1 MDAAFKGELG
11 KYRLIAEIARGGMGI
26 VYLAL
31 MPGPG
36 GFYKTLVVKELKPD
50 YAHDRSFLAMFL
62 DEARVAAKL
71 HHPNIVQ
78 VYEVDNVAD
87 RYFIAME
94 YLEGCTMRRALKLL
108 KTSFPVGMVLAAL
121 IEVLRG
127 LHHAHE
133 LTDEAGES
141 MHLVHRDMSPH
152 NIFLTFDG
160 QAKIVD
166 FGIVKTRD
174 SSHTEVGV
182 FKGKVAYMPPEQAM
196 PDVTVDRRA
205 DIYAV
210 GVILFEA
217 LTGQRLWKDMQEVH
231 ILASL
236 MKGDIPSIEKVKPSV
251 PAELKRICSK
261 AMAWNRDDRYATAEE
276 FREDLE
282 RYYEDARLS
291 VTMRDVG
298 GLLAR
303 SLESERAKTKT
314 LIDRKIAQ
322 LKETGGVAKVSVLP
336 PAATSM
342 PQLGADQSGSI
353 SGFYEERDP
362 ALEKPKLAN
371 LVTETENSALG
382 ATFRKSRLRSFM
394 PQLIVGSSI
403 LIVFGLFLI
412 FFGPTQDADDAPA
425 HPQQPVSA
433 TSAPLVMGPSPSPD
447 LVSIEVRVTPPDATV
462 EIDGTSLQGGGPYT
476 VRYKRG
482 QDKHVARAM
491 QDGYIAK
498 VQEFTAD
505 RDMLL
510 DMSLAPIPPPP
521 VVVRT
526 STRPSSPSH
535 ASQTSQAATTSQPPP
550 ASTPQSTQP
559 ESHSTTAPGPS
570 VRPIETSSPYGG
582 Q

>member
-1 MDAAFKGELG
+1 MDAPVKGELG

-50 YAHDRSFLAMFL
+50 YAHDPSFLAMFL

-78 VYEVDNVAD
+78 VYEVDHVAD

-108 KTSFPVGMVLAAL
+108 RTDFPVGMVLAAL

-127 LHHAHE
+127 LHHAHQ
-133 LTDEAGES
+133 LADEAGES

-217 LTGQRLWKDMQEVH
+217 LTGQRLWANMQEVH

-251 PAELKRICSK
+251 PAELKRICSR
-261 AMAWNRDDRYATAEE
+261 AMARDRDDRYATADE

-282 RYYEDARLS
+282 SYYEQARLS

-298 GLLAR
+298 SLLAR
-303 SLESERAKTKT
+303 SLETERAKMKT
-314 LIDRKIAQ
+314 LVDRKIAQ
-322 LKETGGVAKVSVLP
+322 LKETGNVPKVSVLP
-336 PAATSM
+336 PPPSA
-342 PQLGADQSGSI
+342 PQLAADQSGSI

-362 ALEKPKLAN
+362 ALEKPKLAS
-371 LVTETENSALG
+371 LVSETETSALG
-382 ATFRKSRLRSFM
+382 ETFRKSRLRSFM
-394 PQLIVGSSI
+394 PQLVVGASI
-403 LIVFGLFLI
+403 LLAFALFLV
-412 FFGPTQDADDAPA
+412 FFGPTQDAPAP
-425 HPQQPVSA
+425 PQPVSA
-433 TSAPLVMGPSPSPD
+433 ASAPILTGPSPSPD
-447 LVSIEVRVTPPDATV
+447 TVSIEVRVTPPDATV

-521 VVVRT
+521 VTLRT
-526 STRPSSPSH
+526 STRPSSQSTH
-535 ASQTSQAATTSQPPP
+535 VSATSRESATSQPQPV
-550 ASTPQSTQP
+550 STPPTTQP
-559 ESHSTTAPGPS
+559 PSHSTTAPGPT

>member
-1 MDAAFKGELG
+1 DAPVTGELG

-108 KTSFPVGMVLAAL
+108 KTDFPVGMVVAAL
-121 IEVLRG
+121 VEVLRG

-133 LTDEAGES
+133 LADEAGES
-141 MHLVHRDMSPH
+141 MGLVHRDMSPH
-152 NIFLTFDG
+152 NIFLTFEG

-174 SSHTEVGV
+174 SQHTEVGV

-217 LTGQRLWKDMQEVH
+217 LTGQRLWTGMQEVH

-282 RYYEDARLS
+282 QYYEQARLS
-291 VTMRDVG
+291 VTIRDVG
-298 GLLAR
+298 SLLAR
-303 SLESERAKTKT
+303 SLETERAKMKT
-314 LIDRKIAQ
+314 LVDRKIAK
-322 LKETGGVAKVSVLP
+322 LKEGGGHEKVSILP
-336 PAATSM
+336 PPSST
-342 PQLGADQSGSI
+342 PQLDADQSGSI

-362 ALEKPKLAN
+362 A
-371 LVTETENSALG
+371 
-382 ATFRKSRLRSFM
+382 
-394 PQLIVGSSI
+394 
-403 LIVFGLFLI
+403 
-412 FFGPTQDADDAPA
+412 
-425 HPQQPVSA
+425 
-433 TSAPLVMGPSPSPD
+433 
-447 LVSIEVRVTPPDATV
+447 
-462 EIDGTSLQGGGPYT
+462 
-476 VRYKRG
+476 
-482 QDKHVARAM
+482 
-491 QDGYIAK
+491 
-498 VQEFTAD
+498 
-505 RDMLL
+505 
-510 DMSLAPIPPPP
+510 
-521 VVVRT
+521 
-526 STRPSSPSH
+526 
-535 ASQTSQAATTSQPPP
+535 
-550 ASTPQSTQP
+550 
-559 ESHSTTAPGPS
+559 
-570 VRPIETSSPYGG
+570 
-582 Q
+582 